1 MSAPAAAWRFLVD
14 ENLPRSLVV
23 DLIAL
28 GHVAAH
34 VSDVG
39 LRGAK
44 DPDVWAL
51 AQASTVELTLI
62 TGDKD
67 FATILAYPP
76 PHAGI
81 IVVEVPDI
89 MPPDQRKQLI
99 LRQLATMAGQ
109 SLANTLVILEP
120 GRVRIRR

>member
-1 MSAPAAAWRFLVD
+1 MD
-14 ENLPRSLVV
+14 ENLPRSLVS
-23 DLIAL
+23 DLVAL
-28 GHVAAH
+28 GHTASH
-34 VSDVG
+34 VYDLG
-39 LRGAK
+39 MGGAK
-44 DPDVWAL
+44 DPIVWAR
-51 AQASTVELTLI
+51 AQIGTWTII

-81 IVVEVPDI
+81 IVVEVPDT
-89 MPPDQRKQLI
+89 MPLDQRKQLI

>member
-1 MSAPAAAWRFLVD
+1 MSAPAPAWRFLVD
-14 ENLPRSLVV
+14 ENLPRSLVS
-23 DLIAL
+23 DLGAL
-28 GHVAAH
+28 GHTASH
-34 VSDVG
+34 VYDLG
-39 LRGAK
+39 MGGAK
-44 DPDVWAL
+44 DPIVWAR
-51 AQASTVELTLI
+51 AQIGTWTII

-81 IVVEVPDI
+81 IVVEVPDT
-89 MPPDQRKQLI
+89 MPPDHRKQLI

-109 SLANTLVILEP
+109 SLADTLVILEP

>member
-1 MSAPAAAWRFLVD
+1 MSAPAVAWRFLVD

-23 DLIAL
+23 DLLAL

-34 VSDVG
+34 VYDLGMS
-39 LRGAK
+39 GAQ
-44 DPDVWAL
+44 DPIVWAF
-51 AQASTVELTLI
+51 AQLSPLTLTLI

-81 IVVEVPDI
+81 IVVEVPDT
-89 MPPDQRKQLI
+89 MPPEQREQLI
-99 LRQLATMAGQ
+99 LSQLATMAGQ
-109 SLANTLVILEP
+109 SLADTPVILEP

>member
-1 MSAPAAAWRFLVD
+1 VSTPAALWRFLVD

-23 DLIAL
+23 DLLAL
-28 GHVAAH
+28 GHGASH

-39 LRGAK
+39 LHGAQ
-44 DPDVWAL
+44 DPIVWAA
-51 AQASTVELTLI
+51 AQSSRSTVI

-67 FATILAYPP
+67 FANILAYPP